1 MQLALLVYH
10 TRNRAVRNDP
20 WNSHRVY
27 LFWSHGADT
36 QIPPHMANGHAFGD
50 EARRQQRL

>member
-50 EARRQQRL
+50 EARRRQRL